1 MPDAIDS
8 TVNSFMV
15 NIQQIENELQR
26 DLERLAYKMKDMTD
40 TELLS
45 TTKKLNFLQE
55 LVDKGYGKEI
65 NNLMD
70 EYDVLLANAVKEA
83 KKRGV
88 VAIGTET
95 VNALQTLKDLDTET
109 LLGRASAWSNE
120 MKKLMFSN
128 IYSGTNI
135 NSIVSSMKA
144 TELATHQ
151 LNVAVNTGLRQFS
164 DLSRYSVFKG
174 ADVNWT
180 YVGPQDDRTRPEC
193 ASTHANEP
201 SAGYTESQV
210 NNDTDTPF
218 GVRGGFNCRHS
229 WMVA

>member
-1 MPDAIDS
+1 MPDTIDN
-8 TVNSFMV
+8 TVNTFMN
-15 NIQQIENELQR
+15 NIKKIEDELQK
-26 DLERLAYKMKDMTD
+26 DLERLAYKMKDMPD
-40 TELLS
+40 TELLL
-45 TTKKLNFLQE
+45 TTKRLNFLQE

-65 NNLMD
+65 NNLMN
-70 EYDVLLANAVKEA
+70 EYDVLLASAVKEA

-88 VAIGTET
+88 VAMGTES

-109 LLGRASAWSNE
+109 LLGRASSWSNQ
-120 MKKLMFSN
+120 MKKLMFSS
-128 IYSGTNI
+128 IYGGTNI
-135 NSIVSSMKA
+135 STIVTSMRA
-144 TELATHQ
+144 TELATYQ

-174 ADVNWT
+174 ANVNWT

-201 SAGYTESQV
+201 SIGYTESQV